1 MRLSYKPMVF
11 SPRYSSCESQLDHC
25 WIELK
30 NLEQKKLFLLGVLVA
45 ATTLNDQAM
54 LSNWIPHCSD
64 VLEEEAIEEAI
75 LQTLLF
81 AGFPKTI
88 EALKELRRHFPVKH
102 GEKHVSDH
110 RQAGDATSKIIYGKY
125 HSKLLK
131 VMDELHPD
139 LTRWMIEDGYGRI
152 LSRTGLSIQEREI
165 SVLASLMT
173 SGMINQF
180 RAHVRGALFAGVSRV
195 DIIWFTNIFQC
206 IIAAE
211 LRADFNQVTQEILR
225 A

>member
-1 MRLSYKPMVF
+1 M
-11 SPRYSSCESQLDHC
+11 
-25 WIELK
+25 
-30 NLEQKKLFLLGVLVA
+30 FLLGILVT

-54 LSNWIPHCSD
+54 LNAWIPQCSD
-64 VLEEEAIEEAI
+64 VLDEEGMEEAI

-88 EALKELRRHFPVKH
+88 EALKQLRIHFPVKH
-102 GEKHVSDH
+102 GAKHVGDH
-110 RQAGDATSKIIYGKY
+110 KKAGEKTSQIIYGKY
-125 HSKLLK
+125 HSKLKK

-139 LTRWMIEDGYGRI
+139 LTRWMIEDGYGRV
-152 LSRTGLSIQEREI
+152 LSRSGLTLQEREI

-211 LRADFNQVTQEILR
+211 LRADFNQVTLEMLST
-225 A
+225 